1 MQFEMTSNAA
11 VFKAVLRKH
20 NTLHMTDSMKSIGQL
35 IVHNLPHIELQLFQL
50 KQIFQDTYS

>member
-1 MQFEMTSNAA
+1 MNYRTVLYRIQFEMTSM
-11 VFKAVLRKH
+11 L
-20 NTLHMTDSMKSIGQL
+20 LSSLTDSTKSIGQL